1 MPVASEVDTISA
13 NDGDFYAEYH
23 HEAHKL
29 RVVIN
34 TPSGPLVEV
43 STVGVGVWLELKS
56 CADPMRTYLRLY
68 RPKPPKEEKTPI
80 FISPATRTPRSEA
93 AAAAR
98 RHEEANSPMGCGMK
112 LFLLWLGAS
121 ALTVLALFVADLFK
135 R

>member
-1 MPVASEVDTISA
+1 MASEAYTISA

-34 TPSGPLVEV
+34 TPRGPLVEV
-43 STVGVGVWLELKS
+43 STVGLGVWLELKS

-98 RHEEANSPMGCGMK
+98 RREEANRPMGCGMK
-112 LFLLWLGAS
+112 LFLFWLGAS
-121 ALTVLALFVADLFK
+121 ALTFLVLLIAEQFK

>member
-1 MPVASEVDTISA
+1 MASEADTISA

-29 RVVIN
+29 RVVIK

-43 STVGVGVWLELKS
+43 STVGFGVWLELKS

-80 FISPATRTPRSEA
+80 FISPATRKPRSEA
-93 AAAAR
+93 AAGAR
-98 RHEEANSPMGCGMK
+98 RHEEADRPMGCGMK
-112 LFLLWLGAS
+112 LFLFWLGAS
-121 ALTVLALFVADLFK
+121 ALTFLVLLIAEQFK

>member
-1 MPVASEVDTISA
+1 MASEADTISA

-23 HEAHKL
+23 REAHKL

-34 TPSGPLVEV
+34 TPRGPLVEV
-43 STVGVGVWLELKS
+43 STVGFGVWLELKS
-56 CADPMRTYLRLY
+56 CADPMRTYLCLY

-93 AAAAR
+93 VAAAR
-98 RHEEANSPMGCGMK
+98 RHEEANRPMGCGMK
-112 LFLLWLGAS
+112 MFLFWLGAS
-121 ALTVLALFVADLFK
+121 ALTFLVLLIAEQFK